1 MEKLI
6 EYIIFIIIG
15 LAGVAL
21 GTYLGRKHKISIEAK
36 KEKENFK

>member
-1 MEKLI
+1 MNKLI

-21 GTYLGRKHKISIEAK
+21 GTYLGKRSKMK
-36 KEKENFK
+36 K